1 MLTSFHPNA
10 YFFWGK
16 CFLLSEK
23 TKVQSAKN
31 PGFSVEKIFYLAL
44 FFCFDPEM
52 KRACKWNLQFCVFLI
67 YMFRNGCQFLIIFLF
82 SFLLSFLCS
91 RIFIAVSEDAYLYRF
106 FFAVCIIEYLCCLN
120 SLIYRKKWFQ

>member
-31 PGFSVEKIFYLAL
+31 PGFSAEKILYWAL
-44 FFCFDPEM
+44 F
-52 KRACKWNLQFCVFLI
+52 
-67 YMFRNGCQFLIIFLF
+67 
-82 SFLLSFLCS
+82 LLL
-91 RIFIAVSEDAYLYRF
+91 
-106 FFAVCIIEYLCCLN
+106 
-120 SLIYRKKWFQ
+120 

>member
-23 TKVQSAKN
+23 IKVQSAKN
-31 PGFSVEKIFYLAL
+31 PGFSAEKIFYWAL

-52 KRACKWNLQFCVFLI
+52 KRACK
-67 YMFRNGCQFLIIFLF
+67 
-82 SFLLSFLCS
+82 
-91 RIFIAVSEDAYLYRF
+91 
-106 FFAVCIIEYLCCLN
+106 
-120 SLIYRKKWFQ
+120 